1 MILKVNVK
9 DTPYDI
15 VIERGSLDRVYEYIH
30 LEQKVLILTDS
41 GIPNIYIENL
51 EITYQIIFYMLL
63 NKEKLVKIFTIMK
76 RF

>member
-41 GIPNIYIENL
+41 GIPNIYIE
-51 EITYQIIFYMLL
+51 
-63 NKEKLVKIFTIMK
+63 KLRNNI
-76 RF
+76 

>member
-41 GIPNIYIENL
+41 GIPNICL
-51 EITYQIIFYMLL
+51 FY
-63 NKEKLVKIFTIMK
+63 TSPSP
-76 RF
+76 RDTR